1 MKKFIYICYSISYLV
16 VLIVLFVSCQQH
28 LSIFN
33 ANKFFSVQLMSG
45 QIPVIGK
52 ETASTERTKQS
63 VDTILASVSP
73 IVREGLEQH
82 GISIYVI
89 NNEEELDKNQLLSNY
104 LFSNIPLELIYTNID
119 GMDETEQ
126 VPSSTTA
133 QKLMQLYVYYPL
145 ELDESYSAVK
155 EELVQAFMAAIEHNE
170 EIDGPVYDSE
180 AYSVFDEAHPHMDA
194 PYFTGIGK
202 HLGLAYEVYTKLRH
216 PERYET
222 EYYPITPDEIK
233 ELDSLIAAF
242 LEKYMIINN
251 YKVM

>member
-1 MKKFIYICYSISYLV
+1 MKTCIFTRFAMCC
-16 VLIVLFVSCQQH
+16 LIVSVFILISCQQY

-33 ANKFFSVQLMSG
+33 ADKFFSAQLMSG

-63 VDTILASVSP
+63 VDTILTSVSS

-89 NNEEELDKNQLLSNY
+89 DNEAELDKNQLLSNY
-104 LFSNIPLELIYTNID
+104 LFNNLPLELIYTNMD
-119 GMDETEQ
+119 GMDETAQ

-133 QKLMQLYVYYPL
+133 QKLMQLFVYYPL

-170 EIDGPVYDSE
+170 EISGPVYDQE
-180 AYSVFDEAHPHMDA
+180 AYSEFDEAHPHMDA

-202 HLGLAYEVYTKLRH
+202 HLGLAYEVYTELRQS
-216 PERYET
+216 ERYET

-233 ELDSLIAAF
+233 ELDPLMTSF
-242 LEKYMIINN
+242 LGKYMVIKNQN
-251 YKVM
+251 

>member
-1 MKKFIYICYSISYLV
+1 MKKSIYFCCSICCLV
-16 VLIVLFVSCQQH
+16 VSFVLLISCRQY
-28 LSIFN
+28 LSVFD
-33 ANKFFSVQLMSG
+33 ANKFFPAQLMSG

-52 ETASTERTKQS
+52 EVASTERTKQS

-89 NNEEELDKNQLLSNY
+89 DNEAELDKNQLLSNY
-104 LFSNIPLELIYTNID
+104 LFSNLPLELIYTNID
-119 GMDETEQ
+119 EMDETEQ

-133 QKLMQLYVYYPL
+133 QKLMQLFVYYPL

-155 EELVQAFMAAIEHNE
+155 DELELAFMTAIKLNE
-170 EIDGPVYDSE
+170 EIGCPVYDSE

-202 HLGLAYEVYTKLRH
+202 HLGLAYEVYTNLRY
-216 PERYET
+216 PEQYET

-233 ELDSLIAAF
+233 ELDPLMAAF
-242 LEKYMIINN
+242 LEKYMTINN
-251 YKVM
+251 